1 MIGSSIRHALPR
13 HAEGAP
19 PGLPNAEDGGQG
31 VIAYKIAAHSADV
44 ARGRKG
50 ARDRDD
56 ALSRARYAFDWKEQ
70 FRLSLDPERA
80 QEYHDETLPAEYF
93 KSAEFCGMCGPKF
106 CSMHHSRTIEEGI
119 AQMARELEER
129 EPTGQ
134 GLPGGV
140 VTAQEQPLVG
150 VSES

>member
-1 MIGSSIRHALPR
+1 
-13 HAEGAP
+13 
-19 PGLPNAEDGGQG
+19 

-80 QEYHDETLPAEYF
+80 KEYHDETLPAEYF

-119 AQMARELEER
+119 AQLARELEER
-129 EPTGQ
+129 
-134 GLPGGV
+134 GGRAV
-140 VTAQEQPLVG
+140 AIGGGDANGKQDQQLAG
-150 VSES
+150 VATS

>member
-1 MIGSSIRHALPR
+1 MFGRRRKTAPR
-13 HAEGAP
+13 IP
-19 PGLPNAEDGGQG
+19 
-31 VIAYKIAAHSADV
+31 
-44 ARGRKG
+44 RGRKG

-106 CSMHHSRTIEEGI
+106 CSMHHSRTLEEGI
-119 AQMARELEER
+119 AKLARELEQR
-129 EPTGQ
+129 E
-134 GLPGGV
+134 GGTDV
-140 VTAQEQPLVG
+140 PSRGSAAKESQLAG
-150 VSES
+150 VQAG